1 MVPCGRVEKFE
12 IVKLRKGA
20 MSLRSLDFNETF
32 HPVTGPR
39 FEANLLHVEQQR
51 LVERASACEKF
62 IVWDVGFGAAANA
75 VVALEALSQVDRPV
89 EIHSFDRSMDPI
101 AFALENAEALEYLLP
116 HRARIAELL
125 ENGVTSFGTQGVWK
139 FHAGDFRDT
148 VSLADIPAPHA
159 LIYDPYSPVGNPDMW
174 NLEHFTRLRA
184 RLTEPCLFSNYTRST
199 AVRVTLLLAGFYVG
213 VGRAVGDKA
222 ETSVA
227 SNCLEMIE
235 KPLGEFFLKRCL
247 ESHNSAPM
255 KQMVYVQSKISD
267 EDYAA
272 LLKHPQFRGDK

>member
-1 MVPCGRVEKFE
+1 MERFE
-12 IVKLRKGA
+12 ILKLRKGA
-20 MSLRSLDFNETF
+20 MSLRSLDYNETF

-51 LVERASACEKF
+51 LVERAEACERF

-75 VVALEALSQVDRPV
+75 VVALEALSEVGRPV

-101 AFALENAEALEYLLP
+101 TFALANTEALDYLIP
-116 HRARIAELL
+116 HQSRIAELL
-125 ENGVTSFGTQGVWK
+125 SKGETTFGKNGIWK
-139 FHAGDFRDT
+139 FHAGDFRET
-148 VSLADIPAPHA
+148 VLDLSLPAPHA

-174 NLEHFTRLRA
+174 NLEHFTNLRA

-213 VGRAVGDKA
+213 VGVSVGDKA
-222 ETSVA
+222 ETTVA
-227 SNCLEMIE
+227 SNDPNMIA
-235 KPLGEFFLKRCL
+235 KPLGDFFLNRCL

-255 KQMVYVQSKISD
+255 RQLAYSQAKISD
-267 EDYAA
+267 SDFAA
-272 LLKHPQFRGDK
+272 LKAHPQFQKLC